1 MVVSSR
7 GILAI
12 GLGLTGIAFL
22 VGSSL
27 GQGPAQDNSV
37 RKAANPG
44 AKASPA
50 PPVAPYIGTVD
61 LELVFK
67 SYEKVK
73 VSQKEYNAALL
84 ARKNELMKIMSEAQ
98 EEAQMLTKLTN
109 GTEDYRKHE
118 NRVTEL
124 KARHEALREQA
135 QREFELRSAES
146 MATFYKEINA
156 MVARVADWHK
166 MNYVLRVSSQQP
178 VGTDPSTVMAAVSNT
193 VMYFDKRN
201 DITADV
207 IFNLNRYYENA
218 SGGAISATKAAPRAT
233 GPAGS
238 QPANA
243 TVPDGGN

>member
-1 MVVSSR
+1 MVVSTR
-7 GILAI
+7 EFLAI
-12 GLGLTGIAFL
+12 GLGLTGVACL
-22 VGSSL
+22 VGPSL

-37 RKAANPG
+37 RKAASPG
-44 AKASPA
+44 AKSSPP
-50 PPVAPYIGTVD
+50 PPVAPSIGTVD

-109 GTEDYRKHE
+109 GSEDYRKHE

-146 MATFYKEINA
+146 MATFYKEIQA
-156 MVARVADWHK
+156 MVARVAEWHG

-193 VMYFDKRN
+193 VMYFDKTQRHHRGC
-201 DITADV
+201 D
-207 IFNLNRYYENA
+207 L
-218 SGGAISATKAAPRAT
+218 
-233 GPAGS
+233 
-238 QPANA
+238 
-243 TVPDGGN
+243 